1 MKPRAVAKS
10 GDRLLEAWSG
20 GAMALMVAAALLLTS
35 CGTQGGQQDG
45 ESGAEGQAKAGQE
58 AGQTRPAEGVT
69 VEELTN
75 KPSEYYGQT
84 VTVSGQVVEVVE
96 PGAFRI
102 DSDGDQLLVVALKQL
117 PNVSEGDSIRATGEV
132 RKFKIEE
139 VRQKADRGID
149 DEYFGDFEGD
159 PAVLARSAVV
169 TS

>member
-1 MKPRAVAKS
+1 
-10 GDRLLEAWSG
+10 
-20 GAMALMVAAALLLTS
+20 MALMVAAALLLTS
-35 CGTQGGQQDG
+35 CGTQGGQQDR

-58 AGQTRPAEGVT
+58 AGQTRPAERVT

-75 KPSEYYGQT
+75 KPSEYYSQT

-102 DSDGDQLLVVALKQL
+102 DSDGDQLLVDALKQL
-117 PNVSEGDSIRATGEV
+117 PNVSEGDSMRATGEV

-149 DEYFGDFEGD
+149 DEYLGDFEGD

>member
-1 MKPRAVAKS
+1 
-10 GDRLLEAWSG
+10 
-20 GAMALMVAAALLLTS
+20 MALMVAAALLLTA

-45 ESGAEGQAKAGQE
+45 ESGAKGQAKAGQE
-58 AGQTRPAEGVT
+58 AGQTRPAERVT

-117 PNVSEGDSIRATGEV
+117 PNVSGGDSIRATGEV